1 MTSTSPTPRVTLRAI
16 DIARALGQPDPTDE
30 QVAIIE
36 APLTPSLVIAGAG
49 SGKTETMASRVVWLV
64 ANGWV
69 SVNEILGMTF
79 TRKAAG
85 ELSERIQARL
95 ELLASSGL
103 MATPP
108 SDLEQATV
116 TTYNSFANRVFAQYA
131 VLLGRNPDA
140 TVLGEAGAWQ
150 IARTVARESTAPEL
164 RVLEKDLASVTQ
176 ATLDLGRTMREN
188 VANADDILEFARAL
202 GSHVSE
208 LPMRA
213 GTRKSSDFEST
224 TAANM
229 VGQSLPVLVA
239 LAERYAEVKRE
250 RGFIEFSDQIALAL
264 EIAERFPDVV
274 ADLRSQFRVVILD
287 EYQDTSVVQARFL
300 ATLFGGTPVMAV
312 GDPHQSIYAWR
323 GASADNMEKFTTAFG
338 VPGIPTATF
347 HLSTSWRNP
356 QRVLDAANALV
367 SPLSAKLTS
376 VSVRELGPKPNVDDG
391 ELTCFVRETID
402 DEAAAVASWL
412 KERVTSATS
421 AAMLVRSLLHI
432 QPFTRALSAAGVR
445 YHVVGLGGLL
455 DQPVVVDLVCALR
468 VLYDATADSEL
479 VRLLSGARWAIAPK
493 DLSELK
499 NVALWLAKRDYR
511 HQRLDAEVIASLRES
526 VVVEDSASLVDALD
540 FVATA
545 VEGHTVLSEF
555 SDTGL
560 ERLRAAGLE
569 FAALRRRSGVNL
581 AELATLVAQSL
592 NLDIEVVANES
603 APSAEASLEAFF
615 DLITS
620 YLATD
625 PRAGLGSFLSWLD
638 EAERRERLSA
648 QSVTPE
654 KGVVQIITIHGAKGL
669 EWDVVAI
676 PRMVA
681 NELPGDR
688 TRAEHWVKFGRLP
701 YPFRGDREHLPDW
714 NWRAANNQ
722 HDLDESYTAFIEAVR
737 TQYDDEQRR
746 LIYVAVTR
754 AKKQL
759 LLSASWWSRQAKPR
773 SPSIYLTELEAAG
786 LLAEPLP
793 EAPASDA
800 NPLDGNGELVQWPL
814 NPLEGREQF
823 VRLAAEEVRR
833 ADPHMVTPWDDDI
846 SLLLAEQERSRSR
859 GTEVAVPSRIPASRF
874 KDYIN
879 DPTAVAK
886 AIRRP
891 MPERPYRATALG
903 TIFHSWVEQRSD
915 ITTLGDTLDLDFDEL
930 DAGADDYIAVDAD
943 QLAKLKHTF
952 ERSEWGSRR
961 PLEVEIEIHLPLGK
975 VVVICKID
983 AVYSVPGAPGRVEIV
998 DWKTGKAPRDAADLE
1013 LKQTQLA
1020 LYRLAYAQWSG
1031 IDVENIDAAF
1041 YFVADDMVIRP
1052 ERLYSETELLERWE
1066 SAVGSSPR

>member
-1 MTSTSPTPRVTLRAI
+1 MTNSLTTSQVKLSAI
-16 DIARALGQPDPTDE
+16 DIARALGQPEPTSE

-36 APLTPSLVIAGAG
+36 APMAPALVIAGAG

-64 ANGWV
+64 ANGLV
-69 SVNEILGMTF
+69 SVNDILGMTF

-85 ELSERIQARL
+85 ELSERIQVRL
-95 ELLASSGL
+95 EKLASSGL
-103 MATPP
+103 MAAPP

-140 TVLGEAGAWQ
+140 SVLGEAGAWQ
-150 IARTVARESTAPEL
+150 IARTVARASQAPEL
-164 RVLEKDLASVTQ
+164 RALEKDLASVTQ
-176 ATLDLGRTMREN
+176 AILDLGRAIGEN
-188 VANADDILEFARAL
+188 VANSDAIVDFARAL
-202 GSHVSE
+202 RAHVSD

-213 GTRKSSDFEST
+213 GSRKNADFDSIV
-224 TAANM
+224 AAGM
-229 VGQSLPVLVA
+229 VGQSLPVLVE
-239 LAERYAEVKRE
+239 LAEQYAQEKRE

-323 GASADNMEKFTTAFG
+323 GASADNMEQFTTAFG
-338 VPGIPTATF
+338 VPGVSAQIY

-356 QRVLDAANALV
+356 QRVLDAANVLV
-367 SPLSAKLTS
+367 SPLSAKFTS
-376 VSVRELGPKPNVDDG
+376 VSVRQLGPKPNVQDG
-391 ELTCFVRETID
+391 ELTCLVRETID
-402 DEAAAVASWL
+402 DEAAAVATWL
-412 KERVTSATS
+412 KARVTSDTS

-432 QPFTRALSAAGVR
+432 QPFTRALSAQGVR
-445 YHVVGLGGLL
+445 FHVVGLGGLL

-468 VLYDATADSEL
+468 VLHDATADSEL
-479 VRLLSGARWAIAPK
+479 VRLLSGARWAIAPR

-499 NVALWLAKRDYR
+499 TVASWLAKRDYR
-511 HQRLDAEVIASLRES
+511 HQRLDAEVITSLRES
-526 VVVEDSASLVDALD
+526 VVVEDGASLIDALD

-545 VEGHTVLSEF
+545 PEGHTVLSPF
-555 SDTGL
+555 SDVGL
-560 ERLRAAGLE
+560 ERLRAAGREL
-569 FAALRRRSGVNL
+569 AALRRRSGVNL
-581 AELATLVAQSL
+581 ADLTTLVAQSL

-603 APSAEASLEAFF
+603 APTGEASLEAFF
-615 DLITS
+615 ELITS
-620 YLATD
+620 YLSTD
-625 PRAGLGSFLSWLD
+625 PSAGLGSFLSWLD

-654 KGVVQIITIHGAKGL
+654 KGVVQIITIHGSKGL

-688 TRAEHWVKFGRLP
+688 SRADHWVKFGQLP
-701 YPFRGDREHLPDW
+701 YPFRGDRAHLPEW
-714 NWRAANNQ
+714 NWRAAVNQ
-722 HDLDESYTAFIEAVR
+722 HELDESYKVFIEDVR
-737 TQYDDEQRR
+737 KQYDDEQRR

-754 AKKQL
+754 SKMHL
-759 LLSASWWSRQAKPR
+759 LLSASWWSRQSKPR
-773 SPSIYLTELEAAG
+773 SPGTFLTELEAAG

-793 EAPASDA
+793 QSPASDA
-800 NPLDGNGELVQWPL
+800 NPLDGNGETVLWPQ

-823 VRLAAEEVRR
+823 VHIAAEEVRR
-833 ADPHMVTPWDDDI
+833 ANPEAVTPWDDDI
-846 SLLLAEQERSRSR
+846 ALLLAEQERWRTGDSA
-859 GTEVAVPSRIPASRF
+859 VALPTRIPASRF

-879 DPTAVAK
+879 NPAAVAK
-886 AIRRP
+886 SIRRP

-903 TIFHSWVEQRSD
+903 TIFHTWVEQRSD
-915 ITTLGDTLDLDFDEL
+915 ITTLGDTLDLGFDEL
-930 DAGADDYIAVDAD
+930 DASADDYIAVDAE

-961 PLEVEIEIHLPLGK
+961 PLEVEIEIHLPLGAI
-975 VVVICKID
+975 VVICKID
-983 AVYSVPGAPGRVEIV
+983 AVYSVPGSPDRVEIV

-1052 ERLYSETELLERWE
+1052 ERLYSEAELLDRWD